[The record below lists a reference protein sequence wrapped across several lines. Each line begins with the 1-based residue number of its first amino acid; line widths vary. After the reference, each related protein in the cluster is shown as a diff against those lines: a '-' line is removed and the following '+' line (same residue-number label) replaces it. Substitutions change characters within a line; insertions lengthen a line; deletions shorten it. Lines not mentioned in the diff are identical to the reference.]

1 MVMFSL
7 NNLIIGL
14 VMTVLG
20 VLMVKYTF
28 WLANTTGAQG
38 WLERFT
44 GPGSTYGIYKIV
56 GVLVAFIGL
65 MIATGLGTPVAEFF
79 FSPIKNMFTPLG

>member
-1 MVMFSL
+1 MFSF
-7 NNLIIGL
+7 NNLLIGL
-14 VMTVLG
+14 VITALG

-28 WLANTTGAQG
+28 WLRNTTGSQG

-56 GVLVAFIGL
+56 GVLVAFVGL
-65 MIATGLGTPVAEFF
+65 MVATGLGDNLMEFL
-79 FSPIKNMFTPLG
+79 FSPFRSFFTPFQ